1 MVQKTYFKT
10 KDYCKV
16 KFTIKPETAETVE
29 ILGLNSDWSN
39 AVTMKKK
46 KDGSFSIDINLPKD
60 SRQEFKYLINREEW
74 LNEPE
79 ADSETPNIFGSTNS
93 IITT

>member
-16 KFTIKPETAETVE
+16 KFTVKPEEADTVE

-39 AVTMKKK
+39 AVTMNKK

-60 SRQEFKYLINREEW
+60 SKHEFKYLVDRKEW
-74 LNEPE
+74 INEPE
-79 ADSETPNIFGSTNS
+79 ADSEAPNTFGGTNS
-93 IITT
+93 IITL